1 MVTKAEKEKFSYVP
15 TDDLYP
21 EEDGEP
27 MAASDLHRDQLIWT
41 IEALKTHFSDDPS
54 VYVSGDILMYY
65 VEGAPEFSISPDVL
79 VSFGIGMKLRRNY
92 LVWKEGKAPDFVME
106 FSSKNTWTK
115 DLTDKKD
122 IYASLNIQDYIL
134 YDAEGLYLPSQLMGY
149 ELVDGNYK
157 EITPDAEGGIHS
169 SSLNLDFHIREEE
182 LGIFDPETGEWVKT
196 RAEEEAA
203 RADEE
208 AAARREET
216 TRAET
221 AEARAETAEARAQ
234 QEANARQQAEAE
246 IAQLRE
252 QLTRLQARSS

>member
-1 MVTKAEKEKFSYVP
+1 MDTEIKKYKIPFVP
-15 TDDLYP
+15 TDASTLYP
-21 EEDGEP
+21 AEDGEP
-27 MAASDLHRDQLIWT
+27 MAVSDRHREQMVWT
-41 IEALKTHFSDDPS
+41 IDALKTHFSQDPT

-79 VSFGIGMKLRRNY
+79 VSFGLGKKQRRTY
-92 LVWKEGKAPDFVME
+92 LVWEEGKAPDFVME

-122 IYASLNIQDYIL
+122 IYASLNIKDYIL

-196 RAEEEAA
+196 RAEIAEEKLKF
-203 RADEE
+203 
-208 AAARREET
+208 
-216 TRAET
+216 
-221 AEARAETAEARAQ
+221 
-234 QEANARQQAEAE
+234 AEAE
-246 IAQLRE
+246 VAELRE
-252 QLTRLQARSS
+252 QLAKFKDDK